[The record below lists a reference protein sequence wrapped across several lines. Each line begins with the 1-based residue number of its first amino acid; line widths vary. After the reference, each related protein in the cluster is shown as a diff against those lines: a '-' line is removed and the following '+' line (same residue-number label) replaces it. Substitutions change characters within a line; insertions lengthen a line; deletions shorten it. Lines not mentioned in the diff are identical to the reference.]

1 MLYYD
6 LHIHSCLSPCAE
18 DEMTPNNICN
28 MALIKGLDLI
38 ALTDHNSVRQIPAF
52 AEAAEKCGIRALYG
66 CELQTSEE
74 VHVLGLFARAE
85 DALSLQPWIDERMP
99 DIPNRPDFFGN
110 QLICDAE
117 DRVTGTEERLLL
129 VSLSADLDETI
140 TAIHG
145 HGGAAVLA
153 HVLDRENS
161 VTNQLGFIPPA
172 LPYDGLEI
180 KSTEEKQRILSSH
193 PWIKEDGTVW
203 LTDSDAHRLIAISE
217 AEQALSEE
225 MLSRLWG
232 GRQ

>member
-1 MLYYD
+1 M
-6 LHIHSCLSPCAE
+6 
-18 DEMTPNNICN
+18 N
-28 MALIKGLDLI
+28 
-38 ALTDHNSVRQIPAF
+38 
-52 AEAAEKCGIRALYG
+52 
-66 CELQTSEE
+66 
-74 VHVLGLFARAE
+74 
-85 DALSLQPWIDERMP
+85 
-99 DIPNRPDFFGN
+99 
-110 QLICDAE
+110 
-117 DRVTGTEERLLL
+117 
-129 VSLSADLDETI
+129 ETI
-140 TAIHG
+140 AAIHG

-193 PWIKEDGTVW
+193 PWITEDGTVW

-217 AEQALSEE
+217 AEQAMSEE